1 MLVIWQ
7 VEFNNNHHQPLQPIK
22 INRILELDHNNK
34 MILGQCSNNNNHLED
49 HNSSKRKDL
58 SNNKDPNKGHNN
70 NNDHN
75 NSKDHNN
82 NNKDHNNHIK
92 GLQLRKNL
100 LLCVHLLCSVLRVKI
115 VTSREL

>member
-1 MLVIWQ
+1 MLVTWQ

-22 INRILELDHNNK
+22 INRILELDHNN
-34 MILGQCSNNNNHLED
+34 NNHLED

-58 SNNKDPNKGHNN
+58 SNNKDPNNGHNN
-70 NNDHN
+70 NNNNHN
-75 NSKDHNN
+75 NNKDHSNNKDHNN
-82 NNKDHNNHIK
+82 NSKDHNNHIK

-100 LLCVHLLCSVLRVKI
+100 LLCVLLLCSVLRVKI